1 MTLRCAHQA
10 SLRFCILNQQ
20 IWSVLCAFVKP
31 TWSSWYCFLC
41 KGQSFSCT
49 CCWSFLYVGVQRE
62 MLLGKCFLAT
72 ADILFLLWLISPGWM
87 EGPWRRSGSVWSKLL
102 NYRCFSLPVC
112 LLLSLAGVICIH
124 PSDVKCLLV
133 KRDACVCQ
141 AKPPPSLLALCTRAF
156 VLQSVIEW
164 TNRPKKRFE
173 IILLTVSSC
182 VWERSAECCA
192 DRDEI

>member
-141 AKPPPSLLALCTRAF
+141 AKPPPSLLASAH
-156 VLQSVIEW
+156 
-164 TNRPKKRFE
+164 
-173 IILLTVSSC
+173 
-182 VWERSAECCA
+182 ERSFYSRWSNEQIGP
-192 DRDEI
+192 RNGLKL